1 MNKNNLII
9 LITAVVIMVLIVGFT
24 FKDNLSDYLSNREE
38 LENDI
43 QESIEIEEDEAIND
57 KESDESERMKAPNFT
72 LKTMDGKEASL
83 EDYRGK
89 IVFINFWATWCP
101 YCVKEMPDLQRI
113 YEENKDDLVILA
125 VDVQESK
132 GTVENYMKDKDYTFP
147 ILLDEKGE
155 IASTYFIS
163 SYPTTYFV
171 DKEGYLLGG
180 YPGMLTYPQMNEIL
194 QSIRGN

>member
-1 MNKNNLII
+1 MKRNNLII
-9 LITAVVIMVLIVGFT
+9 MITALVIMVLIVGFVL
-24 FKDNLSDYLSNREE
+24 KDDISNYLSNEE
-38 LENDI
+38 KIESDT
-43 QESIEIEEDEAIND
+43 QETSDNEESEIIND
-57 KESDESERMKAPNFT
+57 EETTENERMKAPNFT
-72 LKTMDGKEASL
+72 LKTMDGKEVSL
-83 EDYRGK
+83 DDYRGK

-101 YCVKEMPDLQRI
+101 YCVKEMPDLQKI

-132 GTVENYMKDKDYTFP
+132 ATVENYMKDKDYTFP

-155 IASTYFIS
+155 VASTYYIS

-180 YPGMLTYPQMNEIL
+180 YPGMLTYPQMNQIL